1 MSDLVTAPARGTPV
15 GTPPIPG
22 DPSAAPEGGP
32 EKLTAWE
39 RWELPNFEA
48 RRSLQ
53 TGRSGLPTAAEI
65 EEIQR
70 VAHEEGFRN
79 GYAEGAQKAAQ
90 ENQRLSGLIGLLEQK
105 VDEEVAREL
114 LDLSLGIARQVIQQS
129 LKVQP
134 ELLLG
139 VVREAIGTLPVFNQ
153 AAHLILNPD
162 DAALVRERMGEQ
174 LSHSGWKILEDV
186 RMERGNARLETS
198 NSQIDASLEARWKRV
213 TVAMGQDSSWLI
225 RE

>member
-1 MSDLVTAPARGTPV
+1 MSDLVTAPA
-15 GTPPIPG
+15 
-22 DPSAAPEGGP
+22 PEEAP

-48 RRSLQ
+48 RSSMQ
-53 TGRSGLPTAAEI
+53 NNKSGLPTAAEL

-70 VAHEEGFRN
+70 LAREEGFRK
-79 GYAEGAQKAAQ
+79 GYAEGAQKVAQ
-90 ENQRLSGLIGLLEQK
+90 ENQRLSDLIGLLEQQ

-114 LDLSLGIARQVIQQS
+114 LDLSLGIARQVIQHS

-153 AAHLILNPD
+153 AAHLILSPD
-162 DAALVRERMGEQ
+162 DATLVRGRMSEQ

-198 NSQIDASLEARWKRV
+198 NSQVDASLEARWKRV
-213 TVAMGQDSSWLI
+213 TAAMGQDSSWLI
-225 RE
+225 QE